1 MGGCLPIL
9 VQIPVFIALFWTLMS
24 AVELRNTPFALWIT
38 DLSTPDPYY
47 VLPLIMGISM
57 WIQSKLSPTPAD
69 PIQAKVMRI
78 MPIAFS
84 IFFFFFPSGLVL
96 YSLCNN
102 ILSILQ
108 QWQITRMYENKAED
122 ANKDKNKKHKK
133 AESALIAEKLALN
146 DFANKNEENLVN
158 TASADD
164 EVQSEPVV
172 PKPKTVVS
180 SNKNKPTH
188 GKRVRKK

>member
-1 MGGCLPIL
+1 
-9 VQIPVFIALFWTLMS
+9 
-24 AVELRNTPFALWIT
+24 
-38 DLSTPDPYY
+38 
-47 VLPLIMGISM
+47 M

-69 PIQAKVMRI
+69 PIQAKVMQI

-122 ANKDKNKKHKK
+122 ANKDKNRKHKK
-133 AESALIAEKLALN
+133 AESAPIAEKLTLN
-146 DFANKNEENLVN
+146 
-158 TASADD
+158 ASANENEDNLASTGSLTDD
-164 EVQSEPVV
+164 KAQSESIV
-172 PKPKTVVS
+172 PKPKTVAS
-180 SNKNKPTH
+180 SNKNKPIH
-188 GKRVRKK
+188 GKRPRKK